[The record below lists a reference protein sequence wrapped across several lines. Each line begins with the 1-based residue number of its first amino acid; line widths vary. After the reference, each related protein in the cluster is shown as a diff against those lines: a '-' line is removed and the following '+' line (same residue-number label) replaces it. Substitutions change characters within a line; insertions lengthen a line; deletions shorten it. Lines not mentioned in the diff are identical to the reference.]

1 LPRGI
6 DVECVLPGRELL
18 CDAGIQGRLL
28 CGKLLSEWVDV
39 GRAMSGWVLLRIGR
53 GAGEV
58 PCPESV

>member
-1 LPRGI
+1 MPRGI

-39 GRAMSGWVLLRIGR
+39 RRAMSGRFRVRDGR
-53 GAGEV
+53 DEGEM
-58 PCPESV
+58 PF